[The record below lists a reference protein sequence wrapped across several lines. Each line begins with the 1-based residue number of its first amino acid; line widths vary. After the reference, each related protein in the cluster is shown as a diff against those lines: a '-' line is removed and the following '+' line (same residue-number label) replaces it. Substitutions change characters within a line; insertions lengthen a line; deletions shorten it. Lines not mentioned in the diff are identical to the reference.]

1 MIKDISL
8 GDICSCWAND
18 EFVIVVGMPSLK
30 DLCNICTAYKTHVCP
45 GKTKVLF
52 FAYDEMGIRNVCFE
66 ALEKVT
72 L

>member
-8 GDICSCWAND
+8 GDICSCWSYD
-18 EFVIVVGMPSLK
+18 ELVVVVALPSLI
-30 DLCNICTAYKTHVCP
+30 DLCDTCSTRMKYQCP

-52 FAYDEMGIRNVCFE
+52 FAFDEMGIQFVCFK
-66 ALEKVT
+66 ALEKTT